1 MSGHSK
7 WHNIQNTKG
16 KADAARSKIF
26 TKISREIA
34 VAVKLGGSNPAS
46 NAKLASLITKAKQ
59 NNIPNDNIDRTIKKA
74 SGELGSVNYES
85 CTYEGYGV
93 GGSAVIVECLTDN
106 KNRTAGDV
114 RHAFDKFGGSLGAT
128 GCVSYLFQR
137 KGIIVIPR
145 VEGLDSDML
154 MLDALDAGAVDVQEY
169 DDEVEVITTPNDVQT
184 VNEKLEK
191 AGYKSFSAEVCLVPD
206 NYVDLDETKMATFMR
221 MLDMLNDLDDVQE
234 VYHNVNLP
242 ENDDEEE

>member
-74 SGELGSVNYES
+74 SGELGSVNYEN

-93 GGSAVIVECLTDN
+93 GWSAVIVECLTDN
-106 KNRTAGDV
+106 KKLTAGDV

-128 GCVSYLFQR
+128 GCVSYLFKRQ
-137 KGIIVIPR
+137 GIIVIPR
-145 VEGLDSDML
+145 EEGLDSDAL
-154 MLDALDAGAVDVQEY
+154 MMDALDSGATDVVEY
-169 DDEVEVITTPNDVQT
+169 DDEIEVVTEPNDVQ
-184 VNEKLEK
+184 VVADKLEK
-191 AGYKSFSAEVCLVPD
+191 MGYKAVSSESTLVTS
-206 NYVDLDETKMATFMR
+206 NYVDLDEAKLATFMK
-221 MLDMLNDLDDVQE
+221 MIDMLEDSDDVQE

-242 ENDDEEE
+242 DCE

>member
-26 TKISREIA
+26 TKIAREIA
-34 VAVKLGGSNPAS
+34 VAVKLGGANPSSNP
-46 NAKLASLITKAKQ
+46 KLSSLITKAKQ
-59 NNIPNDNIDRTIKKA
+59 NNIPNDNIERTIKKA
-74 SGELGSVNYES
+74 SGEVNSVNYEN

-114 RHAFDKFGGSLGAT
+114 RHAFDKFGGSLGSS
-128 GCVSYLFQR
+128 GCVSYLFER
-137 KGIIVIPR
+137 KGIIIVPR
-145 VEGLDSDML
+145 VEGLDSDAL
-154 MLDALDAGAVDVQEY
+154 MLDALDCGAIDIEEY
-169 DDEVEVITTPNDVQT
+169 DDEIEVITNASDVQE
-184 VNEKLEK
+184 VNSKLENL
-191 AGYKSFSAEVCLVPD
+191 GYKSFSAESCLIPS
-206 NYVDLDETKMATFMR
+206 NYVDLDETKLTTFQK

-234 VYHNVNLP
+234 VYHNVNFP
-242 ENDDEEE
+242 EE